1 MLHQQ
6 QVMNTLPRV
15 QVRYV
20 IKENF
25 VSMIYFRIRTNKKL
39 FQASSII
46 HQIPVGTRALQKGP
60 EQIFLD
66 TTSLNFISIEICFS
80 AARRSG
86 RRMALLL
93 SDQPL
98 TSDNAGDKWLGICGP
113 CSEGEIRNRNINGC
127 VTFPSTF
134 FDTSSGSTFNAFFD
148 E

>member
-1 MLHQQ
+1 MIS
-6 QVMNTLPRV
+6 
-15 QVRYV
+15 
-20 IKENF
+20 IKALLTF
-25 VSMIYFRIRTNKKL
+25 V
-39 FQASSII
+39 SII
-46 HQIPVGTRALQKGP
+46 HVASAAGDEHPPESSSSILVGTRALQKGP

-98 TSDNAGDKWLGICGP
+98 TSDNAGDKWLGIYGP